1 MATPTSLSLMTTAT
15 PSAFAVIQFISTAQL
30 ESTTL
35 PTMFAAATTR
45 STLGRST
52 TTDLLQMQG
61 PTEARPGDQV
71 GDWTSYYVGMCVVFE
86 ILNSWI

>member
-1 MATPTSLSLMTTAT
+1 
-15 PSAFAVIQFISTAQL
+15 
-30 ESTTL
+30 
-35 PTMFAAATTR
+35 
-45 STLGRST
+45 
-52 TTDLLQMQG
+52 MQG